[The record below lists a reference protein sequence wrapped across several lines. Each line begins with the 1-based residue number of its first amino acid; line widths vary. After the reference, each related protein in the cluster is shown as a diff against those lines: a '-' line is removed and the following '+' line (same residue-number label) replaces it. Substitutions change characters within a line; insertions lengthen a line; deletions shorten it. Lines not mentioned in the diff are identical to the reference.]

1 LYHSHKMAHR
11 MNTVPNRISKWM
23 AVTLL
28 SVISAAATA
37 GQDTALMNVTQ
48 PQPAGCHHRDGAP
61 ASRPVSY
68 RCCQSGHDSAILQS
82 SLSSQLEFVDVTS
95 LADSSQNTT
104 LTIVRRNL
112 RKLALPS
119 ADPPGTTPLRI

>member
-1 LYHSHKMAHR
+1 
-11 MNTVPNRISKWM
+11 MNTVPDRISKWM
-23 AVTLL
+23 AVMLL
-28 SVISAAATA
+28 AVMSVAAAA
-37 GQDTALMNVTQ
+37 RQDTVLMSDTQ
-48 PQPAGCHHRDGAP
+48 PQPAGCHHRGGAP
-61 ASRPVSY
+61 SSRPVSY
-68 RCCQSGHDSAILQS
+68 RCCQRGHDSAILQS